1 MGRSD
6 SSCPFIDGV
15 GSTPSRRG
23 PVQPKAARPG
33 LRSPRF
39 RRSPF
44 VRDKVS
50 DLGGASAPRLSV
62 PHILP
67 STISKA
73 SASTISYLSRLNRSP
88 HTIAV
93 YASQRSSPSATQHS
107 LPGGRYPLPGP
118 DFHRLDH
125 ASFAWRTDIVMKWA
139 CQGAGLAGAEIFGG
153 RSGGGRPVEWQV
165 AGCGVPAGRPLS
177 PTLSHKGRGSFLVS
191 GAGAGAACGR
201 GRLAVCSA
209 AARGRVCVGCRG
221 SGAVSSASVSS
232 SGSASGAAWWPASRR
247 CAASLPKASVRS
259 RRQATSTSSSAR
271 YGDQLACA
279 SADCVICSSIASSG
293 SSGERGGALFTSFSY
308 HR

>member
-125 ASFAWRTDIVMKWA
+125 ASFAWRTDCFNK
-139 CQGAGLAGAEIFGG
+139 E
-153 RSGGGRPVEWQV
+153 
-165 AGCGVPAGRPLS
+165 LS
-177 PTLSHKGRGSFLVS
+177 LTDISKASINFSSELD
-191 GAGAGAACGR
+191 
-201 GRLAVCSA
+201 GRLRTCS
-209 AARGRVCVGCRG
+209 
-221 SGAVSSASVSS
+221 
-232 SGSASGAAWWPASRR
+232 
-247 CAASLPKASVRS
+247 L
-259 RRQATSTSSSAR
+259 
-271 YGDQLACA
+271 
-279 SADCVICSSIASSG
+279 
-293 SSGERGGALFTSFSY
+293 
-308 HR
+308 

>member
-15 GSTPSRRG
+15 DSTPSRRG
-23 PVQPKAARPG
+23 PAQPKAARPG

-50 DLGGASAPRLSV
+50 DLGGASAPRMSV

-125 ASFAWRTDIVMKWA
+125 ASFAWRTDIDIEPSSPSGKLSRNLLCDVTLFDRHVIPTTA
-139 CQGAGLAGAEIFGG
+139 EIQGQPASTFVRARIPAFAGATGNWLEPLPG
-153 RSGGGRPVEWQV
+153 
-165 AGCGVPAGRPLS
+165 PALPPS
-177 PTLSHKGRGSFLVS
+177 T
-191 GAGAGAACGR
+191 
-201 GRLAVCSA
+201 
-209 AARGRVCVGCRG
+209 AR
-221 SGAVSSASVSS
+221 A
-232 SGSASGAAWWPASRR
+232 
-247 CAASLPKASVRS
+247 RS
-259 RRQATSTSSSAR
+259 RRR
-271 YGDQLACA
+271 PRC
-279 SADCVICSSIASSG
+279 CS
-293 SSGERGGALFTSFSY
+293 RGGSPLA
-308 HR
+308 

>member
-1 MGRSD
+1 MFVGFVATMGRSD

-125 ASFAWRTDIVMKWA
+125 ASFAWRTDIEMQANICWHVGISGRA
-139 CQGAGLAGAEIFGG
+139 DAHRTTQNPGIQAAFARAAPRHCCTAPLLHRAGRNDGVDIVRLPPHPHRI
-153 RSGGGRPVEWQV
+153 RL
-165 AGCGVPAGRPLS
+165 GVPATRAPPNTIYVSRP
-177 PTLSHKGRGSFLVS
+177 GG
-191 GAGAGAACGR
+191 
-201 GRLAVCSA
+201 
-209 AARGRVCVGCRG
+209 AARGNACVDIKHMLTNR
-221 SGAVSSASVSS
+221 
-232 SGSASGAAWWPASRR
+232 
-247 CAASLPKASVRS
+247 
-259 RRQATSTSSSAR
+259 TS
-271 YGDQLACA
+271 Q
-279 SADCVICSSIASSG
+279 SI
-293 SSGERGGALFTSFSY
+293 
-308 HR
+308 